1 MYNKFSGYFT
11 KIVELKKQD
20 KLELATTK
28 NLKPGMFYY
37 HQNTIKR
44 SLYYKRV
51 FEVNRCINDK
61 QYVQDIFNFMKKG
74 IIFIEKKEEEVKP
87 EPVKHQG
94 QQSLF

>member
-1 MYNKFSGYFT
+1 VYKKFSGYFT

-44 SLYYKRV
+44 NIYYKRV

-74 IIFIEKKEEEVKP
+74 IIFIERKEEVKA
-87 EPVKHQG
+87 EPVKNQG
-94 QQSLF
+94 QQTLF